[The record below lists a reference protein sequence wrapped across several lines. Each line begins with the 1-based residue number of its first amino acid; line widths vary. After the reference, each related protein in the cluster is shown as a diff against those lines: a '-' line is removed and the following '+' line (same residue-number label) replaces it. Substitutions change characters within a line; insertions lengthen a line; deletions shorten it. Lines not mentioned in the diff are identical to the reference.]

1 MVTFTT
7 LGYGDI
13 TLSSDWRILSGLEGI
28 NGMLLI
34 GCYTTML
41 FALFQQ
47 LFEKQQHYLPKRLT
61 GNKK

>member
-13 TLSSDWRILSGLEGI
+13 TLSSDWRRLSGLEGI

-34 GCYTTML
+34 GCSTAML
-41 FALFQQ
+41 FALF
-47 LFEKQQHYLPKRLT
+47 
-61 GNKK
+61 